1 MVKTLIDVVV
11 PAINFTLLVA
21 VGLDL
26 TADDFAR
33 VRRHR
38 GLVLTGLFAPLFILP
53 PIALLL
59 TWAFEM
65 TADVTAGMLLIAA
78 CPIGGISN
86 TYTYLAR
93 ASPAL
98 SVALTGLSCL
108 LAPLT
113 IPLVGRMLAMATGQ
127 PLDLAPPFVLLL
139 VQLVLMLVVPVSF
152 GMWVRQRW
160 SSAAIRWR
168 PVIQNL
174 TFAGVAMMLLLIV
187 LDNPAAFMEDL
198 PQTVPLAAAFVVC
211 SFAAGGLTASA
222 ITADRRDRFTVAT
235 EFGTRNLGV
244 ALGIAVALLGR
255 VEFARFAYTYFLTE
269 LLMMLPAIVLF
280 RRWHAR
286 TNLPGAASV
295 GRNFSSAR
303 RRV

>member
-1 MVKTLIDVVV
+1 MQTLIELST
-11 PAINFTLLVA
+11 PPLTLLLLAA

-26 TADDFAR
+26 TMEDFAR
-33 VRRHR
+33 VRRQR
-38 GLVLTGLFAPLFILP
+38 TLVLAGLIGPILLLP
-53 PIALLL
+53 PIALVLTQAFRSSPEVAGALL
-59 TWAFEM
+59 L
-65 TADVTAGMLLIAA
+65 VAA

-113 IPLVGRMLAMATGQ
+113 IPLVGRGLAMASGQ
-127 PLDLAPPFVLLL
+127 PLDVAPPFVLLL

-174 TFAGVAMMLLLIV
+174 TFAGVAMMLALIV
-187 LDNPAAFMEDL
+187 LDNPAAFVGDL

-211 SFAAGGLTASA
+211 SFAAGWVTASA
-222 ITADRRDRFTVAT
+222 VTADHRDCFTLAT

-269 LLMMLPAIVLF
+269 LLMMLPAILVF
-280 RRWHAR
+280 RRWPAR
-286 TNLPGAASV
+286 IDRAPGAADSV
-295 GRNFSSAR
+295 PM
-303 RRV
+303 

>member
-1 MVKTLIDVVV
+1 MQTLIELTT
-11 PAINFTLLVA
+11 PPLTLLLLTA

-26 TADDFAR
+26 TIEDFRR
-33 VRRHR
+33 VQRQRT
-38 GLVLTGLFAPLFILP
+38 LVLAGLIGPILLLP
-53 PIALLL
+53 PIAVVL
-59 TWAFEM
+59 TQAFRSSPE
-65 TADVTAGMLLIAA
+65 VAGALFLVAA
-78 CPIGGISN
+78 CPIGSISN

-98 SVALTGLSCL
+98 SIALTGLSCL